1 MKAKKPRVVCARF
14 FEYIGP
20 DLNAGQN
27 NQTLIALIQFYKKLF
42 LVRIRI
48 RIVTYQ
54 DHCCSLVVHY
64 PEELLHYVYII
75 LVLTSNHVV
84 QVLVPQLLPGPAL
97 PGALPA
103 PLQLDPHVALPAA
116 PLTSSPAP
124 PPARLG
130 LGGVLGV
137 GQLLPQLPHHH
148 LVAGPVLSTHH
159 ALTLL
164 QLKLQ
169 LQQIKHKPHES
180 YATPV

>member
-1 MKAKKPRVVCARF
+1 MNV
-14 FEYIGP
+14 
-20 DLNAGQN
+20 LN
-27 NQTLIALIQFYKKLF
+27 
-42 LVRIRI
+42 V
-48 RIVTYQ
+48 
-54 DHCCSLVVHY
+54 
-64 PEELLHYVYII
+64 

-116 PLTSSPAP
+116 PLASSPAP

-148 LVAGPVLSTHH
+148 LVAGPMLTAHH

-164 QLKLQ
+164 KLE
-169 LQQIKHKPHES
+169 LTVTISHE
-180 YATPV
+180 

>member
-1 MKAKKPRVVCARF
+1 MF
-14 FEYIGP
+14 
-20 DLNAGQN
+20 
-27 NQTLIALIQFYKKLF
+27 TLYW
-42 LVRIRI
+42 
-48 RIVTYQ
+48 
-54 DHCCSLVVHY
+54 SS
-64 PEELLHYVYII
+64 
-75 LVLTSNHVV
+75 LTSNHVV

-164 QLKLQ
+164 QLKLSVTISKSSMNRM
-169 LQQIKHKPHES
+169 LLPLSSPIYMYVSSLLH
-180 YATPV
+180 V

>member
-1 MKAKKPRVVCARF
+1 M
-14 FEYIGP
+14 
-20 DLNAGQN
+20 
-27 NQTLIALIQFYKKLF
+27 
-42 LVRIRI
+42 
-48 RIVTYQ
+48 
-54 DHCCSLVVHY
+54 
-64 PEELLHYVYII
+64 
-75 LVLTSNHVV
+75 VLTGNHVV

-116 PLTSSPAP
+116 PLTSSSPAP

-159 ALTLL
+159 TLTLL
-164 QLKLQ
+164 KLE
-169 LQQIKHKPHES
+169 LTGTILAMNSMLLPLFVMSDVMCFLHPS
-180 YATPV
+180 YLSSLLHI